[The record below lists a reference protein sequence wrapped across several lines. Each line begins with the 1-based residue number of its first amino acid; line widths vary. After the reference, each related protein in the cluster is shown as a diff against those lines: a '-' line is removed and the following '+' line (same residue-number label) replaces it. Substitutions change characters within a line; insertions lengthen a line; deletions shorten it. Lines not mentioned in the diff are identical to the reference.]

1 MRLGGN
7 EYSLREA
14 AGAFGDLGTLVP
26 FAVGYMTIAG
36 LPAQGVLLGFGLVA
50 IVTGL
55 YFRTPMPVQPM
66 KAIATTAIANPQIFA
81 PAAIWMSA
89 LVTGALWLA
98 MALTGAVSWLAA
110 LTARPVVRGLVLGL
124 GLMFMVEGIRLMQG
138 SVALALVGLVLTF
151 VMLGQRRLPAMV
163 GLLLYGSAAALLRD
177 PTLAADLSALSPVL
191 RVPSVGLPAVTW
203 NDLIQGAVLLALPQA
218 ALTLGNAVIATAE
231 EHNALFPDRPV
242 TVRRLALDHALMNF
256 GAAAVGGVPMCRG
269 AGGMAG
275 HIRFGARTGGAL
287 VMLGIVLC
295 TVGLFFADSVST
307 LFRLFPM
314 SILGVILF
322 FGGLEL
328 AAGVSNEGFSHEER
342 VVLVV
347 TAAFALWNM
356 GLGYL
361 AGLIVYHAWR
371 RGLVSL

>member
-1 MRLGGN
+1 
-7 EYSLREA
+7 
-14 AGAFGDLGTLVP
+14 
-26 FAVGYMTIAG
+26 
-36 LPAQGVLLGFGLVA
+36 
-50 IVTGL
+50 
-55 YFRTPMPVQPM
+55 
-66 KAIATTAIANPQIFA
+66 
-81 PAAIWMSA
+81 
-89 LVTGALWLA
+89 
-98 MALTGAVSWLAA
+98 
-110 LTARPVVRGLVLGL
+110 
-124 GLMFMVEGIRLMQG
+124 
-138 SVALALVGLVLTF
+138 
-151 VMLGQRRLPAMV
+151 
-163 GLLLYGSAAALLRD
+163 
-177 PTLAADLSALSPVL
+177 
-191 RVPSVGLPAVTW
+191 
-203 NDLIQGAVLLALPQA
+203 VLLALPQA
-218 ALTLGNAVIATAE
+218 ALPLGNAVIATAE

-307 LFRLFPM
+307 RFRLFPM
-314 SILGVILF
+314 PILGVILF

-361 AGLIVYHAWR
+361 AGLIVYHVWR
-371 RGLVSL
+371 RGLVAGPASISSARFSASRRSDRAWSRHGIAPHPNACRAGRTGSSPPRGQ